1 MQGNKVITIKA
12 RGKRND
18 WMESS
23 VGKQRQGMICNKPLH
38 VLPRGKTEK
47 KTEENGK
54 KPVANQQPGKAV
66 LSKNVTMELHK
77 KRHMK
82 DICST
87 GSKPYNWLWIRK
99 A

>member
-12 RGKRND
+12 IGRRND

-23 VGKQRQGMICNKPLH
+23 VGKQRQVMIYNKPLH

-47 KTEENGK
+47 TQRRMARSQQ
-54 KPVANQQPGKAV
+54 ANQQPSKAV

-77 KRHMK
+77 KWHMK